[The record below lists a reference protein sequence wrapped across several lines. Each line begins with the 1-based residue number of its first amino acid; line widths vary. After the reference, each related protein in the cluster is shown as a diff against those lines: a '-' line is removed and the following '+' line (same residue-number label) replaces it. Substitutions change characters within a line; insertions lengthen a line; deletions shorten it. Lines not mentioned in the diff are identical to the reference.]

1 MKGNNLMKTR
11 GTTKW
16 VFACIANENVFIL
29 SLYVCMDIYIYIC
42 LHIYTNKNYPWYSG
56 DNPPNSDFILISP

>member
-29 SLYVCMDIYIYIC
+29 SLYVCMDIYIYMPTY
-42 LHIYTNKNYPWYSG
+42 IYK
-56 DNPPNSDFILISP
+56 